1 MTLLNIVWDF
11 PPELFP
17 GTAIPVRWYGILF
30 ASGFVI
36 AYLLMMKIFRRE
48 AIPGKHLEDLT
59 LYIGIGTVIGARVGH
74 CLFYDPATYLADP
87 VRILYIW
94 EGGLASHGA
103 AIGILLALWLFT
115 KKNPFSYI
123 ELLDKLAVVIP
134 IAGAMVRFGNL
145 ANSEIYGKAT
155 TLPWGFEF
163 RQSLDFAHRFEPHH
177 PTQIYEALSYIL
189 ITLLL
194 WKMYHAPRKYPT
206 GFLFGLFLVL
216 LFAMRFLIEFVK
228 EPQVAFEISMPLNMG
243 QVLSVPFMVAGVIIM
258 VFAGRLRREK
268 KSEEMDDLS
277 SSENRS
283 KGTGL

>member
-1 MTLLNIVWDF
+1 MPMTLLNIVWDIS
-11 PPELFP
+11 PELFP
-17 GTAIPVRWYGILF
+17 NTGIPVRWYGILF
-30 ASGFVI
+30 ASGFVV
-36 AYLLMMKIFRRE
+36 AYFMMLQIFKRE
-48 AIPGKHLEDLT
+48 AIPRKHLEDLT

-74 CLFYDPATYLADP
+74 CLFYDPAIYLADP

-115 KKNPFSYI
+115 KNKPFRYI

-134 IAGAMVRFGNL
+134 IAGAMVRLGNL

-163 RQSLDFAHRFEPHH
+163 RRSLEIAHRFEPHH
-177 PTQIYEALSYIL
+177 PTQIYEALSYTL

-194 WKMYHAPRKYPT
+194 WKMYHARKKYPT

-228 EPQVAFEISMPLNMG
+228 EPQVAFEANMALNMG
-243 QVLSVPFMVAGVIIM
+243 QVLSVPFMVAGILIM
-258 VFAGRLRREK
+258 VYAGRFRK
-268 KSEEMDDLS
+268 KTGTEDIDKKLS
-277 SSENRS
+277 SEKTT
-283 KGTGL
+283 KG